1 MKNSDSHGNVMKTT
15 CPQTTVQPEI
25 QTLCETV
32 DNTDFLRRMPVVDE
46 IAGIVYRNVFCA
58 RCNAVINVSYW
69 RMTADCGPIPASA
82 LPQDNALLLAFIRE
96 NCTVK
101 YQPTDKQRK
110 YLKNCL
116 VTKSNCSS
124 KQIVEKEPV
133 LQDLCSHY
141 AFPVCGNSHRKNLHC
156 ALCNGDDITQ
166 VNCGC
171 LAPVTSDPP
180 TQATT
185 LKSTTLQHQT
195 NPGSTSS
202 TQTTTSDPTTLT
214 TGPESTTLLYTMT
227 SGTTPPP
234 FTTGP
239 WSTPPPRTTIPWTT
253 PPMLMTTLMTSA
265 MTTTDFPREPVPPPL
280 NILFDFSSNQISI
293 KGKTTQT
300 KVVAQK
306 TCQEGFVY
314 DPFVQNCREAFHK
327 VIANPNISI
336 NSTNSTNS
344 TSDVEIMLN
353 CSGIQLNSSDTV
365 LLPNGTLWVPLHS
378 TGYNRTDYF
387 MNGSFVFLCSNFAS
401 NYSKRETI
409 ARWSYVVSPLQ
420 IITYAGCS
428 VSVLSLLILL
438 VVYCVFKELRTL
450 PGKNLINLSFAMIF
464 YHIFLFVAGL
474 RNIQALCTGI
484 AILLHYFLLCSF
496 AWMSVM
502 AFDVAKTFV
511 FHDNAAR
518 SQPARNSRRTLFKYC
533 VCAWGLPAVVV
544 VTCFALDYT
553 DTVGI
558 GYGHSGFCW
567 IKNGTTLLAV
577 VGVPVAM
584 AIVFNFAALT
594 WTVISIYKVR
604 KVTSKLSDQ
613 GSHSSLALLCIKLTG
628 VLGLTWVFGFL
639 SSIVKTDAT
648 AYLFVVVNSLQ
659 GFFIFLTFVAKKRT
673 VTLLRGAKKKYHEGG
688 HSTYS
693 INTFDTKL

>member
-1 MKNSDSHGNVMKTT
+1 MKNSGSRGIVMKTT
-15 CPQTTVQPEI
+15 CPQSTVKSEI
-25 QTLCETV
+25 QTLCEIV
-32 DNTDFLRRMPVVDE
+32 DNTDFLRGMPVVDNG
-46 IAGIVYRNVFCA
+46 AGTVYRNVFCA
-58 RCNAVINVSYW
+58 RCNAVQNVSYW
-69 RMTADCGPIPASA
+69 RMTADCGRIPASA

-101 YQPTDKQRK
+101 YHPTNEQRK
-110 YLKNCL
+110 YFKKCL

-133 LQDLCSHY
+133 LQDLCSYY

-156 ALCNGDDITQ
+156 ALCSGDDITQ

-180 TQATT
+180 IQATT
-185 LKSTTLQHQT
+185 PKSTTLQHQT
-195 NPGSTSS
+195 NPGSTAS
-202 TQTTTSDPTTLT
+202 THTSTSDPTTLT
-214 TGPESTTLLYTMT
+214 TGPESTTLLHTMT

-239 WSTPPPRTTIPWTT
+239 WSTPPPPWTT
-253 PPMLMTTLMTSA
+253 APMPTTTVITYT
-265 MTTTDFPREPVPPPL
+265 MTTTEIPPEPDPPPL

-293 KGKTTQT
+293 HGKTTQT
-300 KVVAQK
+300 KVVARK
-306 TCQEGFVY
+306 TCQKGFVY
-314 DPFVQNCREAFHK
+314 DPFVQICREAFHK
-327 VIANPNISI
+327 VIANTDTSI
-336 NSTNSTNS
+336 NSTNS

-353 CSGIQLNSSDTV
+353 CSGIRLNSSDTV

-387 MNGSFVFLCSNFAS
+387 MNGSYVFLCTNFAS
-401 NYSKRETI
+401 NYSNRETI

-484 AILLHYFLLCSF
+484 AVLLHYFLLCQF

-511 FHDNAAR
+511 FHGKKCFHYVLIKK
-518 SQPARNSRRTLFKYC
+518 SEH
-533 VCAWGLPAVVV
+533 
-544 VTCFALDYT
+544 VT
-553 DTVGI
+553 
-558 GYGHSGFCW
+558 
-567 IKNGTTLLAV
+567 
-577 VGVPVAM
+577 
-584 AIVFNFAALT
+584 
-594 WTVISIYKVR
+594 
-604 KVTSKLSDQ
+604 
-613 GSHSSLALLCIKLTG
+613 
-628 VLGLTWVFGFL
+628 
-639 SSIVKTDAT
+639 
-648 AYLFVVVNSLQ
+648 
-659 GFFIFLTFVAKKRT
+659 
-673 VTLLRGAKKKYHEGG
+673 
-688 HSTYS
+688 
-693 INTFDTKL
+693 